1 MKRIV
6 MISAAFLALAACK
19 SPCEQA
25 EKAFD
30 ACVEESGVSFE
41 GSEED
46 SEEDTCSDAK
56 DEDDDLYDCIADAF
70 GDADCST
77 EEGFVEAATVAAEC
91 SGESLDDSGM

>member
-30 ACVEESGVSFE
+30 ACVEESGVSV
-41 GSEED
+41 ED

-77 EEGFVEAATVAAEC
+77 EDGFMEAAVAASEC